1 MDADRAGIYDQRR
14 GAGQEARMRAV
25 GCLLTADMAASD
37 PCPSNRRSDRRTLR
51 HAGIAIILLLVSAVA
66 APGSAQAG
74 PDPVLKKAT
83 VTSPAG
89 SGAAYKRKR
98 TPTVSSR
105 AAGETLG
112 STAIDTV
119 AGRPPRTINPSGD
132 PRPLPRCPDC
142 APKPGAKPT
151 GGPAAGT
158 NASNNNSPSIP
169 ASGGAKGNTVPSGGH
184 GGVSLVQPGGVSVPQ
199 PLPPAP
205 APTISSGGTS
215 PPGAPK

>member
-1 MDADRAGIYDQRR
+1 MLIPVDVPQSR
-14 GAGQEARMRAV
+14 ERMRACERFERLAV
-25 GCLLTADMAASD
+25 LRRCRRLLAIGALAA
-37 PCPSNRRSDRRTLR
+37 
-51 HAGIAIILLLVSAVA
+51 AFLVFVVAV
-66 APGSAQAG
+66 PRSAQA
-74 PDPVLKKAT
+74 DPLPKKDT

-89 SGAAYKRKR
+89 SGGAYRSSSGDEKAKRKR
-98 TPTVSSR
+98 APTVSSR
-105 AAGETLG
+105 AAGGTLG

-151 GGPAAGT
+151 GAAAGGPTGGT

-169 ASGGAKGNTVPSGGH
+169 ASGGTKGGTVPSGGH
-184 GGVSLVQPGGVSVPQ
+184 GGISLVQPGGVSVPQ
-199 PLPPAP
+199 PLTPPAP
-205 APTISSGGTS
+205 APTISSGGAS